1 MNQAS
6 ESSIDDI
13 AIRRWGDIAQ
23 REHLLPA
30 LEAVFFEASGTKSF
44 AREVDRQV
52 FRERW
57 LGRYLEHDPW
67 WAYLAFDSNDTL
79 AGYLIGS
86 LDDPAR
92 TQRFDDISY
101 FKDFAAL
108 TLAYPAHLH
117 VNLAPSFRN
126 LGIGA
131 NLIDTFADAATRA
144 GAPGVH
150 VVTGAGARNTS
161 FYARNGFHELG
172 RTKSNSN
179 EVVFLGRRLSDV
191 ETA

>member
-1 MNQAS
+1 MNQVS
-6 ESSIDDI
+6 NSSSDDI
-13 AIRRWGDIAQ
+13 AIRRWTDIAD
-23 REHLLPA
+23 RERLLPA
-30 LEAVFFEASGTKSF
+30 LDAVFFEASGTESF
-44 AREVDRQV
+44 ASEADKQA

-57 LGRYLEHDPW
+57 LGRYLLHDPQ

-79 AGYLIGS
+79 IGYLIAS

-92 TQRFDDISY
+92 TPRFGDIGY

-117 VNLAPSFRN
+117 VNLAPACRN

-131 NLIDTFADAATRA
+131 KLIETFAAEAARA
-144 GAPGVH
+144 GAPGIH
-150 VVTGAGARNTS
+150 VVTGADARNVA
-161 FYARNGFHELG
+161 FYARNGFRELG
-172 RTKSNSN
+172 GSRSNSI
-179 EVVFLGRRLSDV
+179 EVVFLGRRLSGA

>member
-1 MNQAS
+1 MNRAS
-6 ESSIDDI
+6 KSSSDDV
-13 AIRRWGDIAQ
+13 AIQRWSDIPQ
-23 REHLLPA
+23 REQFLPA
-30 LEAVFFEASGTKSF
+30 LEVIFFEASGTKSF
-44 AREVDRQV
+44 AGEADRQV

-57 LGRYLEHDPW
+57 LGRYLEHDPQW
-67 WAYLAFDSNDTL
+67 SYLAFDTNGKL
-79 AGYLIGS
+79 AGYLLGS

-92 TQRFDDISY
+92 TPRFGDIDY

-117 VNLAPSFRN
+117 VNLAPAYRN

-131 NLIDTFADAATRA
+131 RLIDTFAVDAART

-150 VVTGAGARNTS
+150 VVTGAGARNIG
-161 FYARNGFHELG
+161 FYVRSGFHELG
-172 RTKSNSN
+172 RARSGTY
-179 EVVFLGRRLSDV
+179 EVVFLGRRLSAA